1 MENTLISLIILAILF
16 LSSLSWLVIKTLKEG
31 REALEEMNN
40 NIK

>member
-31 REALEEMNN
+31 REALEEINN

>member
-16 LSSLSWLVIKTLKEG
+16 LSSLYWLVIKTLKEG

>member
-16 LSSLSWLVIKTLKEG
+16 LSSLTWLVTKTIKEG
-31 REALEEMNN
+31 REALKEINN

>member
-16 LSSLSWLVIKTLKEG
+16 LSSLYWLVNKTLKEG

-40 NIK
+40 NTK

>member
-1 MENTLISLIILAILF
+1 MENTLISLITLAILF

-31 REALEEMNN
+31 REALEEMNK

>member
-1 MENTLISLIILAILF
+1 MENTLISLITLAILF